1 MEIDVNKAQMSALG
15 IFYEEKTME
24 KQEVISELRK
34 TRTISTEMLPII
46 GMSFDVFL
54 RYAQLDKNRQQKIVD
69 KAIKKLDPDYC
80 DSCEC
85 SPCDCGY
92 GS

>member
-1 MEIDVNKAQMSALG
+1 MKIDINKAQISALG
-15 IFYEEKTME
+15 IFYKEKTME
-24 KQEVISELRK
+24 KQEVLSKLRK

-46 GMSFDVFL
+46 GMTFDIFL
-54 RYAQLDKNRQQKIVD
+54 RYAQLDKNKQQRIVD

>member
-1 MEIDVNKAQMSALG
+1 
-15 IFYEEKTME
+15 ME
-24 KQEVISELRK
+24 KQEVLSALRK

-46 GMSFDVFL
+46 GMPFEVFL
-54 RYAQLDKNRQQKIVD
+54 KYAQLDENRQQKVVD

-92 GS
+92 GN